1 MHPVFSNIE
10 ASIQVEIMDVELDVA
25 YELWNS
31 GHTTNPAVPTR
42 YPRTCV
48 LFDWQLIPQA
58 HDLNSGK
65 ARMQSYHS

>member
-1 MHPVFSNIE
+1 MLLMKSG
-10 ASIQVEIMDVELDVA
+10 IQDIIQPLRESD
-25 YELWNS
+25 
-31 GHTTNPAVPTR
+31 G
-42 YPRTCV
+42 PRTYV